1 MQPHAGGARQWP
13 PGRCAANTWPVTTVT
28 ARSQGSPPANF
39 LSRIEHGAL
48 CRPARAAAVGAGVP
62 DACEDGRSRPEA
74 DVPGGGPP
82 APAPAAARSNP
93 PRRLRFS
100 GLAEDRA
107 VSAPPP
113 PPTPFP
119 SPGLGAGHPF
129 PATRV
134 RPVPPPGRP
143 AGSSR
148 AHRPSYT
155 RCWTAQRCRQA
166 PPAPY
171 PQRNSTRPVP
181 GPARVRTLNAACQTD
196 LAASGPRRCADPG
209 SFVSADSSSPENKPL
224 RRDALSATRRRGTRP
239 TRPTARSGT
248 LGDNGGPVLPSLL
261 TKKLYR
267 CGLKKRVCGL
277 YIYLL

>member
-1 MQPHAGGARQWP
+1 MLAGLACGHLDGARRIP
-13 PGRCAANTWPVTTVT
+13 DHSDGPVPEF
-28 ARSQGSPPANF
+28 GSVRRRRTRYAF
-39 LSRIEHGAL
+39 VSRIEHRHSAPRRVRRRSAPASPTPWRTAGPGP
-48 CRPARAAAVGAGVP
+48 RPMSLAVGT
-62 DACEDGRSRPEA
+62 RPQRQPA
-74 DVPGGGPP
+74 PTPP
-82 APAPAAARSNP
+82 A
-93 PRRLRFS
+93 
-100 GLAEDRA
+100 GCLAEDRA
-107 VSAPPP
+107 VSA
-113 PPTPFP
+113 PTPFP
-119 SPGLGAGHPF
+119 SPGLGAGHLF